1 MSVIVPMTDLEIL
14 DLELFD
20 RAELLSSLRQTRLT
34 GFDQT
39 AIYAGATL
47 ELTPRVDPES
57 LAPAQRYLLRPT
69 VDTIL
74 ALRAALLPHGVD
86 TFALEGGV
94 RVRTS
99 QHPDE
104 TIPVIPPIVEESR
117 ERDGRTVLL
126 ISDGLH
132 RVYAARSAGLA
143 ISVVTVRGLPPDLP
157 YYAYALDD
165 GWAGVVELDE
175 LPDSFEK
182 KEYRIPDNYR
192 ALFRQYD
199 AVFPGVQK
207 ERKDSNPAH
216 LRP

>member
-1 MSVIVPMTDLEIL
+1 MTALEIL

-20 RAELLSSLRQTRLT
+20 RSELLSSLRQTRLT

-39 AIYAGATL
+39 AIYADATI
-47 ELTPRVDPES
+47 ELTAGVDPES

-69 VDTIL
+69 VETIL
-74 ALRAALLPHGVD
+74 ALREALLPHGIDV
-86 TFALEGGV
+86 FALEGGA
-94 RVRTS
+94 RIRTS

-104 TIPVIPPIVEESR
+104 RIPVIPPVVEESR

-126 ISDGLH
+126 IADGIH
-132 RVYAARSAGLA
+132 RVYAARSVGLP
-143 ISVVTVRGLPPDLP
+143 ISVVTVRGLSPELP
-157 YYAYALDD
+157 YYAYALDE
-165 GWAGVVELDE
+165 GWPGIVELDE

-182 KEYRIPDNYR
+182 KEYRNPSNYR
-192 ALFRQYD
+192 ALFRQYN